1 MKQYFA
7 KFDSEGPCHN
17 DMGLRRHIVPVAL
30 ILVFLL
36 LARQIFPYA
45 TPSNEVLVDGYEIEK
60 VVGGLGGPTCMEWD
74 ELGNLLMCDRDGD
87 RIILFNTSDDFSQST
102 IVEDLDNPHG
112 IHITADHLFISESGT
127 LSKYDRGA
135 DWELTNRTVLIDDVP
150 TGNHQTNA
158 INALP
163 NGTLIWHAGSTCN
176 VCQEDDSRNAA
187 LLWVNPID
195 GEHGVI
201 ASGVRNSFDGVW
213 VESMGYIFTD
223 NGRDFD
229 GDHPPEE
236 VNLLIAGE
244 SYGWPDDEPE
254 TPVPAGTQGPVAT
267 WTPHT
272 SVNGIDVRPQNSSL
286 PGLSEGSGHTV
297 YATVYGSWN
306 TVLPQGHQLLRID
319 FIPLFDLD
327 GNFSGWDSETSLF
340 AKDLG
345 TPLPLRFSPSGDL
358 YYAIFGNGGTLY
370 KVSSTQS

>member
-1 MKQYFA
+1 
-7 KFDSEGPCHN
+7 
-17 DMGLRRHIVPVAL
+17 MGLRRHIAPIAL

-36 LARQIFPYA
+36 LARQIYPYS

-74 ELGNLLMCDRDGD
+74 EPGNLLMCDRDGD

-102 IVEDLDNPHG
+102 ILEGLNNPHG
-112 IHITADHLFISESGT
+112 IHITVDHLFISESGT
-127 LSKYDRGA
+127 LSKYDRGV
-135 DWELTNRTVLIDDVP
+135 DWELTNRTVLVDNVP
-150 TGNHQTNA
+150 TGNNHQTNA

-163 NGTLIWHAGSTCN
+163 NGTLIWHVGSTCN
-176 VCQEDDSRNAA
+176 VCQEEDSRNAA

-236 VNLLIAGE
+236 INLLIAGE

-306 TVLPQGHQLLRID
+306 TLLPQGHQLLRID
-319 FIPLFDLD
+319 FTPLFDSD
-327 GNFSGWDSETSLF
+327 GNFSGWGSETSLF
-340 AKDLG
+340 AQDLG